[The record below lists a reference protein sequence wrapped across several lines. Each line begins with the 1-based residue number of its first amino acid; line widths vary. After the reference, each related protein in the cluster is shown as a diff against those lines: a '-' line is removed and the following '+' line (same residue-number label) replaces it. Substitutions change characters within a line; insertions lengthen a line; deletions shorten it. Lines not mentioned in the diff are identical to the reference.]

1 MVILN
6 SRTVIDSIIK
16 KYKLDKVYEMP
27 KKDQKKLREEF
38 LSNVEITL
46 EKEGNYTITVWDTD
60 KNRAANIANDYVKI
74 ANSHFVDLF
83 KQDNLLSK
91 TFFAERIKSL
101 DSTIGFLGEKLK
113 SFSKRTLLFA
123 PEDQA
128 QAIAKSISD
137 IKSEQVKFD
146 ILYEYYRKNY
156 GESDPVASLNKK
168 LSEEFS
174 DKLKNIQNQPGYAGN
189 FSISNAT
196 DVQVEYIKIFTE
208 FETYSKVKAFLIPTI
223 EKIHSDEIKQIQ
235 NLLIVDE
242 ALPPDGKDKPRR
254 SLIIAGSTF
263 GVFVLGILLIFSFNY
278 FKELKKKIKEESER
292 EKSAK

>member
-1 MVILN
+1 
-6 SRTVIDSIIK
+6 
-16 KYKLDKVYEMP
+16 
-27 KKDQKKLREEF
+27 
-38 LSNVEITL
+38 
-46 EKEGNYTITVWDTD
+46 
-60 KNRAANIANDYVKI
+60 
-74 ANSHFVDLF
+74 
-83 KQDNLLSK
+83 
-91 TFFAERIKSL
+91 
-101 DSTIGFLGEKLK
+101 
-113 SFSKRTLLFA
+113 LLFA